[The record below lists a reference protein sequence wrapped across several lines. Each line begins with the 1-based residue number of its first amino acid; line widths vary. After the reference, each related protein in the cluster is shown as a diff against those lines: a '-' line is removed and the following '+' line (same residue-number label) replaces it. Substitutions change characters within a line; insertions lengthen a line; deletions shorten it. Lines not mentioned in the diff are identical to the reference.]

1 MAFSNTHR
9 SKLILLALFVSLH
22 LVAAAK
28 PSTEQNP
35 CSGKATCSQ
44 CIQTK
49 TCAWCLQPQA
59 NFEGR
64 ERCFQPS
71 YDSLTTCPEEFTYN
85 PDSQLTETINKE
97 LTRRKRLDAGAGYE
111 DDSAAAAA
119 GYQQSSA
126 SNYSYSSSSYRSSSG
141 SSSSS
146 SSNSMSWR
154 SEGEIVQIK
163 PQRVNLRLR
172 ISEWM
177 SGVVLSWTMI

>member
-146 SSNSMSWR
+146 SSSNSMSWR

-172 ISEWM
+172 ISE
-177 SGVVLSWTMI
+177 